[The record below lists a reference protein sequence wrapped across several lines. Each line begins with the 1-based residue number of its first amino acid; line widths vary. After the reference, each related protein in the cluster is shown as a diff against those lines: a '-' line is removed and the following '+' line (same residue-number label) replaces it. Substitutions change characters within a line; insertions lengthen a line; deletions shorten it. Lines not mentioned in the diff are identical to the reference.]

1 MSWAN
6 RPRPDCFSWLF
17 NKKEGGCFFFF
28 ILFGCFRLSWTL
40 CKLQPW
46 RGEAFL
52 KTKTTPPFC
61 APGSLR
67 KKSKWKSARS
77 NAVMRPALQQAFR
90 SSATLHIERDL
101 PPSVSLESKN
111 PSSHPLLLTLGRASL
126 LLLTVLSAKQ
136 SLYCIQMPWLKMYL
150 E

>member
-1 MSWAN
+1 M
-6 RPRPDCFSWLF
+6 
-17 NKKEGGCFFFF
+17 
-28 ILFGCFRLSWTL
+28 
-40 CKLQPW
+40 LQDHYV
-46 RGEAFL
+46 
-52 KTKTTPPFC
+52 
-61 APGSLR
+61 

-90 SSATLHIERDL
+90 SSATLHIEKDL
-101 PPSVSLESKN
+101 PPSASLESKN